1 MPLRLFRGSSNSAA
15 MVSADSNVA
24 GNTDTAPI
32 SVGADTEAKNVQ
44 NEDDQPT
51 DLGVTLRRWISG
63 VWGDHVANF
72 RLSNDDKLDRFLKGA
87 SDLTDW
93 AGFNCYE
100 LLKHFINHRNS
111 VEYCTA

>member
-24 GNTDTAPI
+24 GNADTAPI

-72 RLSNDDKLDRFLKGA
+72 RLSEDDKLDRFLKGA
-87 SDLTDW
+87 SDLTD
-93 AGFNCYE
+93 
-100 LLKHFINHRNS
+100 
-111 VEYCTA
+111 

>member
-1 MPLRLFRGSSNSAA
+1 

-24 GNTDTAPI
+24 GNADTAPI

-63 VWGDHVANF
+63 VWGGPRGKLPALKRRQIGQIPKRCV
-72 RLSNDDKLDRFLKGA
+72 RLN
-87 SDLTDW
+87 
-93 AGFNCYE
+93 
-100 LLKHFINHRNS
+100 
-111 VEYCTA
+111 